1 MSHAEPD
8 RQHHNVTLAILAVG
22 ALAFALAQTTVIPA
36 LTSMQESF
44 GVGTSDITWMVTA
57 YFLAASVATPV
68 LGRLGDMFG
77 KERFLAISLGA
88 FAVGSLVSAMSDSL
102 GLMIVGRA
110 LQGIGGG
117 VFPLSFGIVRDE
129 FPRERVP
136 TGIALLG
143 ATAGIGGAI
152 GLPLGGLL
160 VDQASYHWIFWLSA
174 AMGIATTIT
183 TIKFVPESPVRTP
196 GKVDLLGAV
205 LLAAGLSGVLIAI
218 SRANEWGW
226 TSGRTL
232 GLVAAGL
239 VVLAGFVLY
248 ELRHPAPLINM
259 KTLARRP
266 VLTTDL
272 ATLLVGFGLFGTFVL
287 IPQLAELPA
296 GGDVGLGLNATEAG
310 LLMAPGGLMMLVAA
324 PIVGRVGERIGSKPP
339 LIVGCLLAAAGLLGM
354 AVAHDHAIEII
365 LWGTILNAGVGC
377 AFAAL
382 PNLIVGAVDPHETG
396 EATGV
401 NTIARNVGASLGGQ
415 VAASIV
421 ASHVVA
427 DGAPANRGF
436 ETAFLMSSGVAL
448 VAAAA
453 GLLIPA
459 ARRTARAG
467 AAGRAVP
474 SSDPVLAEG

>member
-1 MSHAEPD
+1 MTATSPS
-8 RQHHNVTLAILAVG
+8 RQHHNATLAILAVG

-36 LTSMQESF
+36 LSSMQHSF

-77 KERFLAISLGA
+77 KERFLAIALGA
-88 FAVGSLVSAMSDSL
+88 FAAGSVVCALSNSL
-102 GLMIVGRA
+102 GPMIAGRA
-110 LQGIGGG
+110 LQGVGGG

-160 VDQASYHWIFWLSA
+160 VDQASYHWIFWISA
-174 AMGIATTIT
+174 AMGVATTIT
-183 TIKFVPESPVRTP
+183 TLRYVPESPVRTP
-196 GKVDLLGAV
+196 GKVDLAGAAI
-205 LLAAGLSGVLIAI
+205 LAVGLSAVLIAI
-218 SRANEWGW
+218 SRANQWGW
-226 TSGRTL
+226 TSGRTV

-239 VVLAGFVLY
+239 AVLGSFVAY
-248 ELRHPAPLINM
+248 ERRHAAPLINM
-259 KTLARRP
+259 RTLARRP
-266 VLTTDL
+266 VLTTNI
-272 ATLLVGFGLFGTFVL
+272 ATLLVGFGLFGTFIL
-287 IPQLAELPA
+287 IPQLAELPR
-296 GGDVGLGLNATEAG
+296 GGDIGLGLNATEAG

-324 PIVGRVGERIGSKPP
+324 PIVGRIGERVGSKPP
-339 LIVGCLLAAAGLLGM
+339 LLVGCLLAAAGLVGM
-354 AVAHDHAIEII
+354 AVAHDHAGLIV
-365 LWGTILNAGVGC
+365 LWGCVLNAGVGC

-421 ASHVVA
+421 ASHVA
-427 DGAPANRGF
+427 TGGLPANKGF
-436 ETAFLMSSGVAL
+436 ELAFLLSAAIAL
-448 VAAAA
+448 SAAAF
-453 GLLIPA
+453 GLLIPVT
-459 ARRTARAG
+459 RRGAG
-467 AAGRAVP
+467 VRGEPA
-474 SSDPVLAEG
+474 LAER